1 MAKEKKTIPAI
12 IAENIPEGK
21 KFLFEYIRTK
31 RNRKIGL
38 LVSTSKGTVGWSM
51 CKKAARV
58 LIDEYKVSLD
68 TDDIV
73 EERGIYGV
81 ENENDVIET
90 VVQKFR
96 ITKGDNFDY
105 EIALKKA
112 LKNEERG
119 GPKFFEVPNSIKEHV
134 AKMIERSNRYFK
146 D

>member
-31 RNRKIGL
+31 GNRKIGL
-38 LVSTSKGTVGWSM
+38 LVSTNKGTVGWSM

-58 LIDEYKVSLD
+58 LIDEFKVTLD
-68 TDDIV
+68 TEDII
-73 EERGIYGV
+73 EERGIYGI
-81 ENENDVIET
+81 ENENDVVET
-90 VVQKFR
+90 VIQKFR

-119 GPKFFEVPNSIKEHV
+119 GPKTFEIPSSIREHV
-134 AKMIERSNRYFK
+134 ARMIERSNRYFK